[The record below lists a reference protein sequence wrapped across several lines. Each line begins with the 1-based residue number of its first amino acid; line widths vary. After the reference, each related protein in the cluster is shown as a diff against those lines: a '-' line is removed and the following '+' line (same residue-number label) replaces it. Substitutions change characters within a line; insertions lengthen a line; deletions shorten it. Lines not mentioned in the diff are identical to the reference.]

1 MITLIS
7 DMLDLSELEST
18 SELHPETL
26 DAKQIAE
33 EVADTLAPLAAE
45 KNVTLTVNGSGRVKA
60 EKEHLTELI
69 KNLAENGIRYNH
81 SAGTV
86 KITVTESENKT
97 VISVADDGI
106 GIDDEHQSRIFERFY
121 RVSKS
126 RSRETGGTGLGLAIV
141 KHICSLYSAEIS
153 LRSKPGVGTEITVSF
168 SQ

>member
-1 MITLIS
+1 MKARAS
-7 DMLDLSELEST
+7 W
-18 SELHPETL
+18 HPETL

-86 KITVTESENKT
+86 KITVTESGNKT

-126 RSRETGGTGLGLAIV
+126 RSRETGGTGTRSCHSQTHLLPLFRRDLTPLKARRRHGNNRIIFAI
-141 KHICSLYSAEIS
+141 KQQKQKCRLQ
-153 LRSKPGVGTEITVSF
+153 LL
-168 SQ
+168 